1 MLIKF
6 GFRKNLRYPLFLIL
20 LNICLDIIQYPIISS
35 FKYTGYFILCAL
47 IFLSQ
52 FFSGLIPS
60 LIFKIQN
67 RKNNKKKYINGF
79 KLLHSKEKIKKADNI
94 SRILL
99 LLFFA
104 SYFNFTGTIVRRKY
118 LQIKD
123 NQKEN
128 GFFFEERLKGI
139 QIEVSALLSY
149 LTLNIKIYRHQ
160 KFSLITIFI
169 FLILIIIIDAKD
181 VESNIKYFLLS
192 CFSNMARSFLDTIE
206 KYLFEFNFLR
216 PCSILLYEGLIGI
229 SLILVLLFI
238 DNNINEEF
246 KQSQNNAVLIL
257 LFILFLIFNAFKN
270 MYRVLTIQYYSSMTR
285 ALAESIL
292 DPIGLLFFYFS
303 NKKGISFNSV
313 GLCILFL
320 IIIAFCSL
328 IYNDF
333 LVLYCCGMEENTYL
347 EINKRLYSN
356 LNNAILNESD
366 RDSDENDDDNA
377 QLNKELK
384 LKD

>member
-1 MLIKF
+1 
-6 GFRKNLRYPLFLIL
+6 
-20 LNICLDIIQYPIISS
+20 
-35 FKYTGYFILCAL
+35 
-47 IFLSQ
+47 
-52 FFSGLIPS
+52 
-60 LIFKIQN
+60 
-67 RKNNKKKYINGF
+67 
-79 KLLHSKEKIKKADNI
+79 
-94 SRILL
+94 
-99 LLFFA
+99 
-104 SYFNFTGTIVRRKY
+104 
-118 LQIKD
+118 
-123 NQKEN
+123 
-128 GFFFEERLKGI
+128 
-139 QIEVSALLSY
+139 
-149 LTLNIKIYRHQ
+149 
-160 KFSLITIFI
+160 
-169 FLILIIIIDAKD
+169 
-181 VESNIKYFLLS
+181 
-192 CFSNMARSFLDTIE
+192 MARSFLDTIE

-366 RDSDENDDDNA
+366 RDSDENDDDNDKV
-377 QLNKELK
+377 NKELK